1 MQISVSRN
9 AAAVLVAVFVA
20 CAAAVGYV
28 SGAAAQQTVTY
39 PAVLTGDQ
47 IGFLPAAPGSATG
60 VLVVRIDGK
69 WVPAQ
74 FTTDA
79 PGIIPLAR

>member
-1 MQISVSRN
+1 MPIFVSRR
-9 AAAVLVAVFVA
+9 ASAVLVAAFIA

-47 IGFLPAAPGSATG
+47 IGFLPAATGSATG
-60 VLVVRIDGK
+60 VLVVRIDGR

-74 FTTDA
+74 FATDA